1 MFHLY
6 QHHDLEVLAELLAG
20 LRGRAGHT
28 AVLEPD
34 TILVPNRG
42 TARWLQAQLAESERI
57 AANLDLRLPAPFVLQ
72 TLHDTLPGAPDSG
85 DYERERLAWHLYAVL
100 PTVDVPAVQRYLAA
114 EPRERHRYQLAM
126 QLADVFDACL
136 VHRRDVLDA
145 WEAGREGPEPPANWQ
160 APVWRALL
168 ERLDPRHRGRLLSE
182 FLERAA
188 DGTLDV
194 SRLPG
199 TVHAF
204 ALGDLPPDYLRF
216 LHALGRNLEVHFLLP
231 NPSAAY
237 WGDVRR
243 QRVERPLS
251 PALSP
256 GGGEGEG
263 RSAVSVSNQADGTP
277 DSAFGSIRATDHN
290 PVHSPDG
297 AQRTDPP
304 GAVWREAPPGGDGP
318 MDGPVNPGSGD
329 PGDDADHPLLASLGC
344 AGRDFLRVL
353 YSDEFAD
360 IDEPELGEALAPAPP
375 GEDTLLQRVQS
386 GVIAGEAAVTD
397 AGMATD
403 DVSIQ
408 VHACH
413 GPLRE
418 MQVLHDRLLDLM
430 ARHEDLEPRNIL
442 VLLPDVAAYAP
453 AVHSVFGSAEG
464 GRHIPYSVSNRPRRD
479 LHPIAQTFQRL
490 IELPLSRWTASEV
503 LALAGVPAVMRR
515 FELDD
520 GDLDLLHQWV
530 PAAGVRWGL
539 DRESRREAGGADF
552 AQNTWTFGLD
562 RLLLGLAQRDEEALV
577 DGVAPWSDLEGGSG
591 AAVGRLWGLIDR
603 LRFWRDRMNESVDA
617 GAWQDRLNAM
627 IGELFA
633 VNRDDPA
640 ETAALD
646 TVHEAITV
654 LEGAAAA
661 LADEALSREAVR
673 EALLGA
679 LAGPSQ
685 RQPMITGG
693 VTFAGLEPLHGVPF
707 DVICMVGMDDGVFP
721 RQDGRR
727 EFNLVQKHPRT
738 GDPSVRDADRMT
750 FLQSLM
756 AARRCFYL
764 SYTGRNVADGEAL
777 QPSPVVG
784 EFLDFLHGYCFSGRD
799 RRTFREAMVTEQPM
813 HPFSPR
819 YFATDRGR
827 LFTFVADWHAAA
839 AAQRG
844 ERVAPAPFLDD
855 TELEAPD
862 AGEPIELAELQR
874 FFRHPARWF
883 FQERMRLAL
892 GEEER
897 RLEDEEPR
905 FLGGLEM
912 HALRDRLF
920 RHAQAAGAA
929 ELDEEP
935 DALERARGHLPPPP
949 LGGHDYAAAVADV
962 NALLPLHRQWQSD
975 AADEAD
981 VDIDLALDGARVIGR
996 VHAVGRMEMR
1006 RMRPG
1011 SLRLQH
1017 EIPWWIQ
1024 YLGVVAAGHEVGLR
1038 IAGASGGEAEQK
1050 AARIAPQQAR
1060 RYLQATVNLYRRGCA
1075 RPLLFEPYV
1084 GDHYLDRLE
1093 RQSPEDALDKTNGW
1107 LSNRRYPPHP
1117 MRDLW
1122 LQPVFAPSPNPLGET
1137 PASSTFVQVTDAV
1150 ARPIREHLQPED
1162 GA

>member
-6 QHHDLEVLAELLAG
+6 QHHDLEVLAELLAS
-20 LRGRAGHT
+20 LRGHAERRS
-28 AVLEPD
+28 VLEPD
-34 TILVPNRG
+34 TIVVPNRG

-72 TLHDTLPGAPDSG
+72 TLHDTLPGAPDSS
-85 DYERERLAWHLYAVL
+85 DYERERLAWHLYALL
-100 PTVDVPAVQRYLAA
+100 PDVGTARVQRYLAA

-126 QLADVFDACL
+126 QLADVFDAYL

-168 ERLDPRHRGRLLSE
+168 QRLDPRHRGRLLSE
-182 FLERAA
+182 FLERAEA
-188 DGTLDV
+188 GELDV
-194 SRLPG
+194 SRLSG
-199 TVHAF
+199 TVYAF

-216 LHALGRNLEVHFLLP
+216 LHALGRYLEVHFLLP
-231 NPSAAY
+231 NPAAVY

-243 QRVERPLS
+243 QRVGHPPS

-263 RSAVSVSNQADGTP
+263 RSANSGSNQADGTP
-277 DSAFGSIRATDHN
+277 GSAFGSIRATDQN
-290 PVHSPDG
+290 SVRSPDG
-297 AQRTDPP
+297 AR
-304 GAVWREAPPGGDGP
+304 R
-318 MDGPVNPGSGD
+318 NPGNGE
-329 PGDDADHPLLASLGC
+329 PGFDADHPLLASLGR

-353 YSDEFAD
+353 YTDEFAD
-360 IDEPELGEALAPAPP
+360 VDEPELGAAFAPAPP
-375 GEDTLLQRVQS
+375 GEDTLLHRVQS

-397 AGMATD
+397 TGMAAD

-430 ARHEDLEPRNIL
+430 ARHEDLEPRGIL

-464 GRHIPYSVSNRPRRD
+464 ARHIPYSVSNRPRRD

-503 LALAGVPAVMRR
+503 LALAGVPAVMHR

-520 GDLDLLHQWV
+520 GDLELLHQWV

-539 DRESRREAGGADF
+539 DRESRREAGGGDF

-562 RLLLGLAQRDEEALV
+562 RLLLGLAQRDEESLV

-591 AAVGRLWGLIDR
+591 AAVGRLWALVER
-603 LRFWRDRMNESVDA
+603 LRYWRERMKESVDA
-617 GAWQDRLNAM
+617 AAWQEQLNAM
-627 IGELFA
+627 TRELFA
-633 VNRDDPA
+633 VDRDDPT
-640 ETAALD
+640 ERAALD
-646 TVHEAITV
+646 TVHEAVSV
-654 LEGAAAA
+654 LEGAGAA
-661 LADEALSREAVR
+661 LGDEALSWEAVR
-673 EALLGA
+673 ESLLGA

-685 RQPMITGG
+685 RQPMVTGG
-693 VTFAGLEPLHGVPF
+693 VTFAGLEPLRGVPF
-707 DVICMVGMDDGVFP
+707 DVICLVGMDDGVFP

-727 EFNLVQKHPRT
+727 EFNLVHKHPRT
-738 GDPSVRDADRMT
+738 GDPGVRDADRMT
-750 FLQSLM
+750 FLQSLV

-764 SYTGRNVADGEAL
+764 SYTGRDVSDGEAL

-784 EFLDFLHGYCFSGRD
+784 EFLDFLHGHCFARHD
-799 RRTFREAMVTEQPM
+799 RKTFRERLVTEQPM
-813 HPFSPR
+813 QPFSPR
-819 YFATDRGR
+819 YFATDRER

-839 AAQRG
+839 VAQRG
-844 ERVAPAPFLDD
+844 ERVEPAPFLDD

-883 FQERMRLAL
+883 FRERMRLAL
-892 GEEER
+892 GEEEQ
-897 RLEDEEPR
+897 RLDDEEPR
-905 FLGGLEM
+905 SLGGLEM

-920 RHAQAAGAA
+920 VQAQAAGVV

-949 LGGHDYAAAVADV
+949 LGGHDYAAAVSDA

-975 AADEAD
+975 AGDEAD

-996 VHAVGRMEMR
+996 VHAVGTTEMR

-1060 RYLQATVNLYRRGCA
+1060 RYLQAAVDLYRRGCA

-1084 GDHYLDRLE
+1084 GDNYLDRLE
-1093 RQSPEDALDKTNGW
+1093 RKPPEEALDKTNGW
-1107 LSNRRYPPHP
+1107 LSNRWHPPHP
-1117 MRDLW
+1117 MRDPW

-1137 PASSTFVQVTDAV
+1137 LASSTFVQVTDAV

>member
-6 QHHDLEVLAELLAG
+6 QHHDLEVLAELLAS
-20 LRGRAGHT
+20 LRGRAERRS
-28 AVLEPD
+28 VLEPD
-34 TILVPNRG
+34 TIVVPNRG
-42 TARWLQAQLAESERI
+42 TARWLQAQLASSERI
-57 AANLDLRLPAPFVLQ
+57 AANLDLKLPAPFVLQ
-72 TLHDTLPGAPDSG
+72 TLHDTLPGAPDSS

-100 PTVDVPAVQRYLAA
+100 PGVDVPAVQRYLAT

-126 QLADVFDACL
+126 QLADVFDAYL
-136 VHRRDVLDA
+136 VHRRDVIA
-145 WEAGREGPEPPANWQ
+145 QWEAGREGPEPPANWQ

-168 ERLDPRHRGRLLSE
+168 ERLEPRHRGRLLAE
-182 FLERAA
+182 FLERAEA
-188 DGTLDV
+188 GELDV

-199 TVHAF
+199 TVYAF
-204 ALGDLPPDYLRF
+204 ALGDLPPDFLRL
-216 LHALGRNLEVHFLLP
+216 LHALGRALDVHFLLP
-231 NPSAAY
+231 NPAAVY

-243 QRVERPLS
+243 QRVGRPLS

-256 GGGEGEG
+256 RGGEGDEDVAG
-263 RSAVSVSNQADGTP
+263 ESTDASA
-277 DSAFGSIRATDHN
+277 
-290 PVHSPDG
+290 
-297 AQRTDPP
+297 
-304 GAVWREAPPGGDGP
+304 
-318 MDGPVNPGSGD
+318 SGD
-329 PGDDADHPLLASLGC
+329 PGAPPDDDRLIDAETDHPLLASLGR

-353 YSDEFAD
+353 YTDEFAD
-360 IDEPELGEALAPAPP
+360 VDEPDLGEAFAPAPP
-375 GEDTLLQRVQS
+375 GDDTLLHRVQS

-397 AGMATD
+397 AGMAGD

-430 ARHEDLEPRNIL
+430 ARHDDLEARGIL

-464 GRHIPYSVSNRPRRD
+464 ARYLPYSVSNRPRRD
-479 LHPIAQTFQRL
+479 LHPVAQTFQRL

-515 FELDD
+515 FALDD
-520 GDLDLLHQWV
+520 GDLELLHQWV

-539 DRESRREAGGADF
+539 DRESRRDAGGADF

-562 RLLLGLAQRDEEALV
+562 RLLLGLAQRDEGSLV

-591 AAVGRLWGLIDR
+591 AAVGRLWSLVDR
-603 LRFWRDRMNESVDA
+603 LRYWRDRLNESVDA

-627 IGELFA
+627 TGELFA
-633 VNRDDPA
+633 VDRDDPD

-646 TVHEAITV
+646 TVHEAVNV
-654 LEGAAAA
+654 LEGAAAS
-661 LADEALSREAVR
+661 LGDEALSWEAVR
-673 EALLGA
+673 ESLLGA

-693 VTFAGLEPLHGVPF
+693 VTFAGLEPLRGVPF
-707 DVICMVGMDDGVFP
+707 DVICLVGMDDGVFP

-738 GDPSVRDADRMT
+738 GDPGVRDQDRMT
-750 FLQSLM
+750 FLQSLL

-764 SYTGRNVADGEAL
+764 SYTGRNVSDGEAL

-784 EFLDFLHGYCFSGRD
+784 EFLDFLHGHCFAGHD
-799 RRTFREAMVTEQPM
+799 RKAFREALLTEQPM

-819 YFATDRGR
+819 YFATDRER
-827 LFTFVADWHAAA
+827 LFTFVADWQAAA
-839 AAQRG
+839 MAQRG
-844 ERVAPAPFLDD
+844 ERAEPAPFLDE
-855 TELEAPD
+855 TELEVPD
-862 AGEPIELAELQR
+862 AAEPIELAELQR

-892 GEEER
+892 GETEQ
-897 RLEDEEPR
+897 RLDDEEPR
-905 FLGGLEM
+905 ALGGLEM

-920 RHAQAAGAA
+920 AHAQATGAA

-949 LGGHDYAAAVADV
+949 LGGYDHAAAVADV

-975 AADEAD
+975 PDDEAD

-996 VHAVGRMEMR
+996 VHAVGRTEMR

-1024 YLGVVAAGHEVGLR
+1024 YLGVVAAGRAVGLR

-1050 AARIAPQQAR
+1050 TARITPAQAR
-1060 RYLQATVNLYRRGCA
+1060 AQLQAAVDLYRRGCA

-1093 RQSPEDALDKTNGW
+1093 RQSPEEALDKTNGW
-1107 LSNRRYPPHP
+1107 LSNRRHPPHP
-1117 MRDLW
+1117 MHDPW

-1137 PASSTFVQVTDAV
+1137 PASSTFVHVTDAV
-1150 ARPIREHLQPED
+1150 ARPIREHLRPED

>member
-6 QHHDLEVLAELLAG
+6 QHHDLEVLAELLAS
-20 LRGRAGHT
+20 LRGRAER
-28 AVLEPD
+28 ASVLEPD

-42 TARWLQAQLAESERI
+42 TARWLQAQLSESERI
-57 AANLDLRLPAPFVLQ
+57 AANLDLRLPTPFVLQ
-72 TLHDTLPGAPDSG
+72 TLHDTLPGEPDST

-100 PTVDVPAVQRYLAA
+100 PRVDVPAVQRYLAT

-136 VHRRDVLDA
+136 VHRRDVLA
-145 WEAGREGPEPPANWQ
+145 TWEAGREGPEPPANWQ

-168 ERLDPRHRGRLLSE
+168 ERLEPRHRGRLLTE
-182 FLERAA
+182 FLQRAEA
-188 DGTLDV
+188 GTLDV

-199 TVHAF
+199 TVYAF
-204 ALGDLPPDYLRF
+204 ALGDLPPDFLRL
-216 LHALGRNLEVHFLLP
+216 LHGLGRYLEVHFLLP
-231 NPSAAY
+231 NPSAVY

-243 QRVERPLS
+243 QWVGRPLS

-263 RSAVSVSNQADGTP
+263 RAAVSGANQADGTP
-277 DSAFGSIRATDHN
+277 ASEDVARMEPEADQFAGSELAPSSASRRQGQGGPCQSGVPSNGN
-290 PVHSPDG
+290 PVPDIDTG
-297 AQRTDPP
+297 
-304 GAVWREAPPGGDGP
+304 
-318 MDGPVNPGSGD
+318 
-329 PGDDADHPLLASLGC
+329 HPLLASLGR

-353 YSDEFAD
+353 YTDEFAD
-360 IDEPELGEALAPAPP
+360 IDEPELGEAFAPAPP
-375 GEDTLLQRVQS
+375 GDDTLLHRVQA

-397 AGMATD
+397 DGMAAD

-418 MQVLHDRLLDLM
+418 MQVLHDRLLDLL
-430 ARHEDLEPRNIL
+430 ARHDDLEPRGIL

-453 AVHSVFGSAEG
+453 AVHSVFGAAEG
-464 GRHIPYSVSNRPRRD
+464 ARHIPYSVSNRPRRD

-515 FELDD
+515 FELDE
-520 GDLDLLHQWV
+520 GDLELLHDWV

-539 DRESRREAGGADF
+539 DREGRRDAGGGDF

-577 DGVAPWSDLEGGSG
+577 DGVAPWSDLEGGAG
-591 AAVGRLWGLIDR
+591 AAVGRLWWLVDR
-603 LRFWRDRMNESVDA
+603 LRFWRDRLDESVDA
-617 GAWQDRLNAM
+617 GAWQDRLNGM
-627 IGELFA
+627 TGELFA
-633 VNRDDPA
+633 VDRDDPA

-646 TVHEAITV
+646 TVHEAVTV
-654 LEGAAAA
+654 LEGAAAS
-661 LADEALSREAVR
+661 LGDEPLSREAVR

-693 VTFAGLEPLHGVPF
+693 ITFAGLEPLRGVPF
-707 DVICMVGMDDGVFP
+707 DVICLVGMDDGVFP

-727 EFNLVQKHPRT
+727 EFNLVRKYPRT
-738 GDPSVRDADRMT
+738 GDPSVRDQDRMT
-750 FLQSLM
+750 FLQSLV
-756 AARRCFYL
+756 AARHCFYL
-764 SYTGRNVADGEAL
+764 SYTGRNVQDGEAL

-784 EFLDFLHGYCFSGRD
+784 EFLDFLHGYHFAGHARD
-799 RRTFREAMVTEQPM
+799 DFRAALVTEQPM

-819 YFATDRGR
+819 YFETDSQR
-827 LFTFVADWHAAA
+827 LFTFVEDWHTAA

-844 ERVAPAPFLDD
+844 ERVEPERFLDD
-855 TELEAPD
+855 TELETPD
-862 AGEPIELAELQR
+862 PNEPIELAELQR
-874 FFRHPARWF
+874 FFRHPAQWF
-883 FQERMRLAL
+883 FRERMRLAL
-892 GEEER
+892 GEAEQ

-905 FLGGLEM
+905 RLGGLEM

-920 RHAQAAGAA
+920 VHAKTTGAT

-949 LGGHDYAAAVADV
+949 LGGYDYAAAVADV
-962 NALLPLHRQWQSD
+962 NALLPLHHHWQSE
-975 AADEAD
+975 AGDEAD
-981 VDIDLALDGARVIGR
+981 VDVDLALDDGTRMIGR
-996 VHAVGRMEMR
+996 VHAVGGTEMR

-1011 SLRLQH
+1011 ALRLQH

-1024 YLGVVAAGHEVGLR
+1024 YLGVVAGGREVGLR
-1038 IAGASGGEAEQK
+1038 IAGATGGEAEQK
-1050 AARIAPQQAR
+1050 AARIAPEQAR
-1060 RYLQATVNLYRRGCA
+1060 RYLQAAVDLYRRGCT
-1075 RPLLFEPYV
+1075 RPLLFEPYLA
-1084 GDHYLDRLE
+1084 DHFIDRLA
-1093 RQSPEDALDKTNGW
+1093 RQTPDDALDSTNGW
-1107 LSNRRYPPHP
+1107 LSNRWRPPHP
-1117 MRDLW
+1117 MRDPW
-1122 LQPVFAPSPNPLGET
+1122 LQPLFAPSPNPLGE
-1137 PASSTFVQVTDAV
+1137 AAARSAFVQVTDAV